1 MLTKGHLSSSDWAV
15 EGTSDNTDTPLE
27 HYNVAKPTSV
37 CVLCYREETTMRS
50 TPTLGPSA
58 TKSPV
63 RRKRCNFVSSFSS
76 PERETI
82 REQVSVYVL
91 SFFKRPRGKS
101 SNQTSSSFVEIWPR
115 GLITYIINSKQKE
128 PVSWHLWR
136 QWEEGLLGVGALN
149 VMVNVPV

>member
-1 MLTKGHLSSSDWAV
+1 M
-15 EGTSDNTDTPLE
+15 EGTSDKTDTPLE

-50 TPTLGPSA
+50 TATLGPSA

-76 PERETI
+76 PERERETI

-101 SNQTSSSFVEIWPR
+101 SNQTSSSFSPEQMLWSELVVSLSL
-115 GLITYIINSKQKE
+115 GLFCCLFLQ
-128 PVSWHLWR
+128 VSLMSWFNHLYNHSWNWNHDTHHSLCAIR
-136 QWEEGLLGVGALN
+136 FSS
-149 VMVNVPV
+149 